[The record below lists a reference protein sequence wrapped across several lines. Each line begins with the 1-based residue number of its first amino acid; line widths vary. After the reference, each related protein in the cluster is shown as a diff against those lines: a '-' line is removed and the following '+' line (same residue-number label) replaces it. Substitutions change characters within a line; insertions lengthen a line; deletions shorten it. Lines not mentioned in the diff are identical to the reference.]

1 MASSVPSMD
10 EVESALEEGVEAASK
25 HVSHPIKWFF
35 FFVLVFTFLF
45 AGPVNHVMGVRE
57 KPIAPQAAEIALS
70 QPPPPPPPPVEST
83 PQFSP
88 PPPRSV
94 ASTPQI
100 VPPRSTIAAST
111 GAPRGIEL
119 DFGEHGSIRLFLRPE
134 WCNLSATY
142 AERVADAGGRRSTLY
157 RLEPGFLVQGRLFGA
172 GVPTLRKT
180 PKAPKLMERGEVGWA
195 GGGAGPDFFIYL
207 GTGPATW
214 LGNPHD
220 GSIWADVADEAS
232 LAVANTISLLPI
244 PPTKPGQMH
253 ILAKALEVGVTR
265 WAPVPAPPRLE
276 IMKVA
281 GATIDAE
288 AAKCAERCHVLPHT
302 ELHGGVVSGGWGS
315 SNKKASAAEC
325 CDACVRQAEQ
335 TPGRACNV
343 WVYCGS
349 PACGKQR
356 EECWLKRADDLW
368 TKKDITFGTSDRW
381 TAGTME
387 APPPDHPARPQR
399 PTAAE
404 AHLSIVIAGTRVHI
418 KLREAIAPRAA
429 ARIKRAL
436 AAGGGAGCAVTAA
449 APTPTWWGDP
459 ARPDGFG
466 AAGRWPAGAAAVEGT
481 LGPAFAPDAAAA
493 PPPVE
498 PGAVAVARG
507 AVAWASSGA
516 ATGDGPR
523 FFIALADLPHLGVSH
538 TVWGHVVEDDL
549 AALASVAAEVAEGR
563 RAVPIACGVES
574 RKYGS
579 INRYPSTPVA

>member
-57 KPIAPQAAEIALS
+57 KPIAPQAAETALS
-70 QPPPPPPPPVEST
+70 QPPPPPPLPVEST

-180 PKAPKLMERGEVGWA
+180 PEAPKLMERGEVGWA

-429 ARIKRAL
+429 AHKTGARGGRRRWLRRHRRRAD
-436 AAGGGAGCAVTAA
+436 ADVV
-449 APTPTWWGDP
+449 
-459 ARPDGFG
+459 
-466 AAGRWPAGAAAVEGT
+466 GRLRGLT
-481 LGPAFAPDAAAA
+481 LGPPGAGPRA
-493 PPPVE
+493 PPLWGQLGRRSRPTPPQRRRRRAGRRRRRPRRRRV
-498 PGAVAVARG
+498 GVG
-507 AVAWASSGA
+507 GA
-516 ATGDGPR
+516 ATGDRPR

-538 TVWGHVVEDDL
+538 TVWGTWWRTTSPRSRRWRRRWRRGGGRCRSR
-549 AALASVAAEVAEGR
+549 AA
-563 RAVPIACGVES
+563 
-574 RKYGS
+574 
-579 INRYPSTPVA
+579 